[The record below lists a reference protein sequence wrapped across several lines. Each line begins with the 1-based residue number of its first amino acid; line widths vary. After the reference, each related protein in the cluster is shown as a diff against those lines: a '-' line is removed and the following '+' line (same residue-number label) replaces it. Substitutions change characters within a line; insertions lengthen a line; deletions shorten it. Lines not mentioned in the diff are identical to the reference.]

1 MTNHELWQAV
11 LGELELVL
19 SKASFVTWF
28 SQTSLTMFENN
39 RVVITVPNT
48 FVKAWLEKKHHTT
61 ILKTLQNIS
70 SQIIKE
76 IAYKV
81 DDVRFAEGLSQQRTQ
96 TVVIEKAAEQ
106 VAAQNQAMEK
116 VTNKFGLNPKYTF
129 KTFVVGKGNEFAH
142 AAAQA
147 VADHPGK
154 KYNPLFIYGGVGLGK
169 THLTQAIGN
178 EILIKNQNKKVL
190 YITCEQF
197 INDFINAV
205 RSKDVKKFKD
215 VYRNVDVFLV
225 DDIQFIIGK
234 QETGEEFFH
243 TFNALFQEDK
253 QIVLSSDRPPRAFQG
268 LIEDRMCSRFECG
281 VIADIS
287 LPGLETRIAILET
300 KCKEKQV
307 FVDREVLIE
316 IASKVQNNIRELE
329 GALNKV
335 IANQQIRNIPLTK
348 DMVRSILSGY
358 NTAPATRRSVTATQL
373 IETVANYYGITISQ
387 VVGKSREQRLSFPR
401 QIIMYLMRE
410 ELDYSYPSI
419 GKEIGGRDHTT
430 AMHACSKINRE
441 MESDAKLQQDMDYI
455 KQRLYN

>member
-1 MTNHELWQAV
+1 MTNHELWQVV

-28 SQTSLTMFENN
+28 SQTTLMIFENN
-39 RVVITVPNT
+39 KAVIAVPNT
-48 FVKAWLEKKHHTT
+48 FVKAWLEKKYHAT

-81 DDVRFAEGLSQQRTQ
+81 DDIKFAENVSAQRVQ
-96 TVVIEKAAEQ
+96 TIVIEKVSEHTAI
-106 VAAQNQAMEK
+106 QNQVIEK

-147 VADHPGK
+147 VAENPGK

-215 VYRNVDVFLV
+215 VYRNVDIFLV

-234 QETGEEFFH
+234 QETSEEFFH
-243 TFNALFQEDK
+243 TFNALYQEDK

-307 FVDREVLIE
+307 FVERDILIE

-348 DMVRSILSGY
+348 EMVSGILAGY
-358 NTAPATRRSVTATQL
+358 NTAPNSKRSVTAMQL
-373 IETVANYYGITISQ
+373 IETVANYYGITIDQ
-387 VVGKSREQRLSFPR
+387 IVGKSREQRLSFPR

-430 AMHACSKINRE
+430 AMHACAKICRE
-441 MESDAKLQQDMDYI
+441 IESDAKLQQDMDYI
-455 KQRLYN
+455 KQRMYN